1 MESSSMLKK
10 KESAQGTHIYENAQ
24 THGVIYLHMTVEHK
38 VSNFK
43 VISACNGQIGLF
55 RDPIHHI

>member
-1 MESSSMLKK
+1 MLKK